1 MKKLFGLLILFMF
14 LSITEGFNSQDGAII
29 LFNGKRLDFRA
40 QPIMNEGTLC
50 VPLEEFASQMNFSLL
65 KKKGE
70 YTLDDRFRQI
80 LFRVNQDQVEV
91 NGQKAYLPMKVF
103 FHDTDWYVPL
113 NYLAWFQGYTLNRK
127 DRFYYIS
134 KQVQKAEIDAGSL
147 KVVFGCNIENEP
159 FILKKEKLG
168 YSIELTNSV
177 LAFPRVIM
185 RSPDLGVIQIGQI
198 SAIPDIAKI
207 LISVSD
213 NIELVKQKN
222 TLIVKQLDIATP
234 VINETPKLSIP
245 KPEPKIEKIATPR
258 STDKAVWLPNMS
270 RIRDVTLMIRG
281 KSSLIKGPALVIDGE
296 YYLPADNILIPFGYD
311 YQVDKSGRLQ
321 VKYGDKQELVLP
333 ISPTKVGD
341 KWYISIQKTASSLG
355 MGLRWDWRSKTL
367 RINPIIYD
375 VHYDK
380 SPDAEAIHIHS
391 FVEMSPR
398 DVFALTNPPRLVL
411 DIPNA
416 VLDTKEKAFTISGSN
431 FVNARAGQL
440 NEDTVRVVVDL
451 KQERNYALSLSDD
464 GTTAFILGA
473 GKVKKLHFSEENE
486 QEKVVIETAAVS
498 SYNVTLQGQQLQIDF
513 HNAQYQAKPEYYLTG
528 PYLSRVSGVQ
538 QSWSPLK
545 ARMTFILQKDVAAN
559 VSRVG
564 DDIVVL
570 IKKAMGAI
578 KQKETSKASLVSTT
592 PFHRGPLSG
601 KTIVVEPGHGGIDV
615 GSIGFGNQYEKTY
628 NLDIAKRIQSKLIA
642 VGANVIMPFHVDQ
655 YMSLAERTLFANRN
669 KADLYLSCHLNSLD
683 RSEMNGIESYFYKP
697 EDIAPAKA
705 IHEALLNKLGRV
717 DRGLR
722 KARFFVLFHT
732 DMPAVLI
739 EPAYFS
745 NQEEYNLILTDAF
758 REKIAEGVVEG
769 IIHYYASR

>member
-1 MKKLFGLLILFMF
+1 MKKLIGLLLLFIV
-14 LSITEGFNSQDGAII
+14 LSFAEGFNAQDGAIVI
-29 LFNGKRLDFRA
+29 FNGKRLDFHS
-40 QPIMNEGTLC
+40 QPLMNEGMLC
-50 VPLEEFASQMNFSLL
+50 VPLEEFASLMNFALL

-70 YTLDDRFRQI
+70 YTLDDHFRRI

-103 FHDTDWYVPL
+103 YHETDWFVPL
-113 NYLAWFQGYTLNRK
+113 NYLAWFQGYTLTRK

-134 KQVQKAEIDAGSL
+134 KQIQKAEIEEGSL
-147 KVVFGCNIENEP
+147 KVVFGCNIENEN
-159 FILKKEKLG
+159 FVLKKERSG

-177 LAFPRVIM
+177 LAFPKTMM
-185 RSPDLGVIQIGQI
+185 RSPDLGIIQIGQI
-198 SAIPDIAKI
+198 SAVPDLAKI
-207 LISVSD
+207 LISITE
-213 NIELVKQKN
+213 NIEIVKQKN
-222 TLIVKQLDIATP
+222 TLFVKRMDFVTP
-234 VINETPKLSIP
+234 VISETPKLSIL
-245 KPEPKIEKIATPR
+245 KPAPKIEKISTPR
-258 STDKAVWLPNMS
+258 STDKAVWLPDMS

-281 KSSLIKGPALVIDGE
+281 ETSLINGPTYVIDGD

-311 YQVDKSGRLQ
+311 YQVDKNGRLQ
-321 VKYGDKQELVLP
+321 VKYGDKQELILP
-333 ISPTKVGD
+333 ITPTKVGD
-341 KWYISIQKTASSLG
+341 KWFIPIQKTAAALG
-355 MGLRWDWRSKTL
+355 MGLRWDWRTKTL

-380 SPDAEAIHIHS
+380 SPDSESIHIHA

-398 DVFALTNPPRLVL
+398 DVFALSNPPRLVL

-431 FVNARAGQL
+431 FIKARAGQL

-451 KQERNYALSLSDD
+451 KQDRSYALSLSDD
-464 GTTAFILGA
+464 GTTAHILGA
-473 GKVKKLHFSEENE
+473 GKVKKILFTEENNHG
-486 QEKVVIETAAVS
+486 KLVIETAAVS
-498 SYNVTLQGQQLQIDF
+498 SYNVTQLGQQLQIDF

-545 ARMTFILQKDVAAN
+545 ARMSFMLQKDVAAT

-564 DDIVVL
+564 DDIVVSL
-570 IKKAMGAI
+570 KKAIGA
-578 KQKETSKASLVSTT
+578 KSKGTGKLSQVSTT
-592 PFHRGPLSG
+592 PYHRGPLSG
-601 KTIVVEPGHGGIDV
+601 KLIVVESGHGGIDV
-615 GSIGFGNQYEKTY
+615 GSIGYGNQYEKTY

-642 VGANVIMPFHVDQ
+642 VGATVIMPFQVDQ

-669 KADLYLSCHLNSLD
+669 KADLYISCHLNSLE
-683 RSEMNGIESYFYKP
+683 RQEMNGVESYYYKP

-705 IHEALLNKLGRV
+705 IHEALLNKLGRAN
-717 DRGLR
+717 RGIR
-722 KARFFVLFHT
+722 KAQFFVLFHT

-745 NQEEYNLILTDAF
+745 NEEEYNLILTEAY
-758 REKIAEGVVEG
+758 RNKIAEGVVEG
-769 IIHYYASR
+769 ILHYYASR